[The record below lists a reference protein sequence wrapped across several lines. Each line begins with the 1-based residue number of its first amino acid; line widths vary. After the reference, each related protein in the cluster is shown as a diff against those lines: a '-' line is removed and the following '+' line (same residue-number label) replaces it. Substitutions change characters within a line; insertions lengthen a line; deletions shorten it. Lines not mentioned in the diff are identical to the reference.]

1 MNTIDNNNMQAN
13 LRALQEAFKNVDDGK
28 RATESVKD
36 VSVAANDAG
45 LTISYST
52 TVNGATV
59 PVVISASP
67 ELDAPA
73 KSSDGATLGDLIGKL
88 GTLNVAEM
96 SSKEALAFAKSL
108 LTSVVETLQTQGL
121 RTTTVTE
128 TAGSGAAAPGAHTLT
143 RTGSDGSSPKPL
155 GGSDDNTTVT
165 SGATLFNLL
174 EILTLIV
181 KTGQALKKSAKDIKA
196 AESERQAQAYE
207 EQASLTLAMADA
219 AKEEGLK
226 YTVISAC
233 MMAVSAAA
241 SIGSGIYGAKMASPG
256 TKSSGVAS
264 EMANVVMDQ
273 KTPVNFDAATTNGGK
288 ASKNFLNRTQ
298 PGGPASASPSDA
310 GTELPEMAPGAQR
323 PSRMDEIK
331 GDFANNPKIVAA
343 RDAYKAALEK
353 TDPPATEEEISKA
366 KDAYVSAVMGVKN
379 RYDSAYVNASA
390 SDADTKYHEMVVA
403 NEFAMKHLKGDTVTV
418 SKNGVSTEQT
428 ILDRQDCIAIK
439 SACAK
444 EYKTAQAGES
454 DYRVTAVATGA
465 PLVGQLAN
473 VLNQYWQANVSY
485 TAQSQSASAQE
496 KSADATRADKDYE
509 ETKNLEQSAQSVID
523 AARQT
528 MTKAY
533 ESEREAVREIFG

>member
-1 MNTIDNNNMQAN
+1 MNPIDTNMQAN
-13 LRALQEAFKNVDDGK
+13 LRALQDALTNVDDGK

-45 LTISYST
+45 LTISYVAK
-52 TVNGATV
+52 VNGATV

-67 ELDAPA
+67 ELDAPT
-73 KSSDGATLGDLIGKL
+73 KSSDGASLGDLIGKL

-96 SSKEALAFAKSL
+96 SSKEALSFAESL
-108 LTSVVETLQTQGL
+108 LSAVVETLQTQGL

-128 TAGSGAAAPGAHTLT
+128 PAGPGPAAPGTHTLK
-143 RTGSDGSSPKPL
+143 RTGTDGSEPKPL
-155 GGSDDNTTVT
+155 GSSGDNTTVT

-181 KTGQALKKSAKDIKA
+181 ETGQALKKAAKDIKA
-196 AESERQAQAYE
+196 AESERQAKAYE
-207 EQASLTLAMADA
+207 DQASLTLAMADA
-219 AKEEGLK
+219 AKSEGMK
-226 YTVISAC
+226 YTAISAC

-264 EMANVVMDQ
+264 DMANVVMDE
-273 KTPVNFDAATTNGGK
+273 KTAVNFDATTTAGGQ
-288 ASKNFLNRTQ
+288 ASANFLNRTQ
-298 PGGPASASPSDA
+298 GNHAAEGV
-310 GTELPEMAPGAQR
+310 ELGEMAQPAQ
-323 PSRMDEIK
+323 PSRVDEIK

-343 RDAYKAALEK
+343 RNAYKAALEK
-353 TDPPATEEEISKA
+353 TNPPSTEAEIVAA
-366 KDAYVSAVMGVKN
+366 KDAYVSAVMGVKGK
-379 RYDSAYVNASA
+379 YDAAYVNASKG
-390 SDADTKYHEMVVA
+390 DADTKYHEMVVA
-403 NEFAMKHLKGDTVTV
+403 NEFAMKHLKGDTVDV
-418 SKNGVSTEQT
+418 SLGGAATPTKTP

-439 SACAK
+439 SSCAK
-444 EYKTAQAGES
+444 AHKTDQAGES

-465 PLVGQLAN
+465 PLIGQLAN
-473 VLNQYWQANVSY
+473 VLNQYWQSNVSY
-485 TAQSQSASAQE
+485 TAQSKSASAQE

-528 MTKAY
+528 MSKAY